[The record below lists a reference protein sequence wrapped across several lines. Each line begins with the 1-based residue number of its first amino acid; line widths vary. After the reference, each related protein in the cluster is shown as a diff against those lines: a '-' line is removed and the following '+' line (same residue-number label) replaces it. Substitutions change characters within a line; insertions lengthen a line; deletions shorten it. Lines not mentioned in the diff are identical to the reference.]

1 MLCSKLIEI
10 LEKLAPAAC
19 ACDWDNV
26 GLLVGRS
33 KKEIKK
39 VYIALDGG

>member
-1 MLCSKLIEI
+1 MQCSKLIEI
-10 LEKLAPAAC
+10 LEQLAPVKC

-39 VYIALDGG
+39 SIYRAGRG